1 MNGLAQWRSARH
13 WPLRRKLLLIILAA
27 TCVSLGLV
35 ISGIF
40 AYELSTQRSRLANHV
55 SELSRFIAANSA
67 PTLAFDDAETAQ
79 EILFTLSA
87 TPEIIAAVLYRADG
101 RPFAAFVRPGVEPHP
116 HVSLGQNGKRFVGN
130 VLHWVHPVE
139 QKGRRLGTLYV
150 RASTGDLTFAPY
162 TGVLLVVALAI
173 GGGAVLLQ
181 RLLRRMISEPLLGLS
196 ETAEK
201 IAGGNLAA
209 TAPVGSDDEIGQ
221 LARTLNR
228 MTEELARSY
237 STVREREQ
245 RLLLSQQAAGIGTFE
260 WNIATHV
267 IQWTSEL
274 EQLYGMAPGSFD
286 GTYEDW
292 EKRVHPDDLIE
303 TRRRIQE
310 SIETGTLQ
318 GEWRIEWPDGSVH
331 WLSARG
337 VVEKDEAGMPKRMLG
352 VNIDITD
359 RKEAEDGL
367 RRLNAELE
375 DRVRERTLGLEAA
388 NKELDAFAYSV
399 SHDLK
404 TPLRAIAGFTRIVL
418 EDHADG
424 LSSEVKSYLERV
436 RNGAHRMGLLVDDL
450 LALSRLGRQPLKL
463 NYVAVDPLVRRCLA
477 ELREQQRDRHV
488 DIQTG
493 ALGQC
498 IADPALLEQVFMNL
512 LSNALKYS
520 RGRDPARIEVR
531 AEISEGEYI
540 CSVADNGT
548 GFDMRYADK
557 LFGVFQRLHR
567 TEDYEG
573 TGVGLAIVR
582 RIIERHSGRVWADAQ
597 PGQGATFFFSLPHRT
612 DLVAGTAQKRGAAP

>member
-1 MNGLAQWRSARH
+1 MNVVAQWRRPRH
-13 WPLRRKLLLIILAA
+13 WPLRRKLLLIILA
-27 TCVSLGLV
+27 TTFVSLALV
-35 ISGIF
+35 VSGII
-40 AYELSTQRSRLANHV
+40 AYEISMQRSRLMNQV

-87 TPEIIAAVLYRADG
+87 TPEIVAAALYRNDG
-101 RPFAAFVRPGVEPHP
+101 QPFALFARPG
-116 HVSLGQNGKRFVGN
+116 GQTDPPVHAWPDGQRFAGN

-139 QKGRRLGTLYV
+139 QKGRRLGTLYLSANTAELSV
-150 RASTGDLTFAPY
+150 APY

-181 RLLRRMISEPLLGLS
+181 RLLRRMISEPLLVLS
-196 ETAEK
+196 QTAEK
-201 IAGGNLAA
+201 IAVGNLAA
-209 TAPVGSDDEIGQ
+209 TAPVRSGDEIGQ
-221 LARTLNR
+221 LALTLNR
-228 MTEELARSY
+228 MTAELAHSY
-237 STVREREQ
+237 ATIREREQ

-260 WNIATHV
+260 WNIVTNA

-286 GTYEDW
+286 GTYQDW
-292 EKRVHPDDLIE
+292 EKRVHPDDLVE
-303 TRRRIQE
+303 TRRCIEE
-310 SIETGTLQ
+310 SIETGTFQ
-318 GEWRIEWPDGSVH
+318 GEWRIKWPDGSVH
-331 WLSARG
+331 WLTARG
-337 VVEKDEAGMPKRMLG
+337 LVEKDEAGSPRRMLG

-359 RKEAEDGL
+359 RKQAEDAL
-367 RRLNAELE
+367 RRLNVELE
-375 DRVRERTLGLEAA
+375 DRVRERTLSLESA

-418 EDHADG
+418 EDHAG
-424 LSSEVKSYLERV
+424 ELSAEVKSYLERV

-463 NYVAVDPLVRRCLA
+463 NSVSLESLVRRCLG

-488 DIQTG
+488 EVKIG

-498 IADPALLEQVFMNL
+498 IADPALLEQVLMNL

-520 RGRDPARIEVR
+520 RGRDPARIEVC
-531 AEISEGEYI
+531 AEVREGEYI
-540 CSVADNGT
+540 CSIRDNGT

-567 TEDYEG
+567 SDDYEG

-582 RIIERHSGRVWADAQ
+582 RIIERHSGRVWADAE
-597 PGQGATFFFSLPHRT
+597 PGQGATFFFSLPHPT
-612 DLVAGTAQKRGAAP
+612 ELVASSSPKMEAKQ